1 MSLLDK
7 IKNIMKDSEK
17 ESKINTDNIEIVIEN
32 NNNLFEDEENAIL
45 FGALELYKNG
55 NADSIEEGIQ
65 VFASIFR
72 GLTYVETK
80 YEDGKTKIIFKD
92 IEFNDY
98 TLDLV
103 IGEDIP
109 EDIPKAFHTINL
121 YVRDEDDNLNL
132 YAEVKLPYTFNYAEF
147 LNIENDPRYYF
158 KEGFNSKYKTC
169 KYTCELKPL
178 GAKKGAYRIFNG
190 NYIKICDI
198 DYLFDVDEINNTRIL
213 KKKGSIK

>member
-7 IKNIMKDSEK
+7 IKNIIKESEK
-17 ESKINTDNIEIVIEN
+17 ENKLNTDNIEIVIEN

-55 NADSIEEGIQ
+55 NADSIEEAIK

-72 GLTYVETK
+72 GLTYVDTK
-80 YEDGKTKIIFKD
+80 LENGKTKIIFKD

-109 EDIPKAFHTINL
+109 EDIPKEFHTINL

-178 GAKKGAYRIFNG
+178 GAKKGAYRIFNE

-198 DYLFDVDEINNTRIL
+198 DYLFDVEEINNTRIL